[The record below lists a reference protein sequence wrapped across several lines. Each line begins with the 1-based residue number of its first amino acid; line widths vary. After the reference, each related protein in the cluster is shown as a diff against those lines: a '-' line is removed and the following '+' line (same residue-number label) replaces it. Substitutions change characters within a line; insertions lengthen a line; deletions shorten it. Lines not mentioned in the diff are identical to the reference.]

1 MAKSYPAPGSD
12 PEKRGA
18 KQEANAPQRTVGVY
32 DRPESRMPSRLII
45 IAVVGVAILLLVIFL
60 ARSLMTS

>member
-12 PEKRGA
+12 PKKRGA
-18 KQEANAPQRTVGVY
+18 QRETNPQQRAVGVY
-32 DRPESRMPSRLII
+32 DRPESRLPWRLII
-45 IAVVGVAILLLVIFL
+45 IAVIVVVLLLVIFL